1 MSQKSRGNGAQQV
14 KSEHIPK
21 ATIGRL
27 AVYIQVLERL
37 KNEGTEVISSENL
50 AQACSVNSSQIRKDL
65 AYFGEFGVRGVGYYV
80 PELITSIKQ
89 SLGVDRNWN
98 CCIVGVGNLGRA
110 LLRHGEFRN
119 KGFKIQVAFDCD
131 PYKIGEVV
139 EGLEV
144 ICTRKTRNLVT
155 EKQLEIGIITT
166 PPERAQRAANY
177 LVEAGIKGII
187 NYAPTRIEV
196 PEHIPLEYVD
206 FIHHF
211 YALAFHINLG
221 RSVE

>member
-1 MSQKSRGNGAQQV
+1 M

-37 KNEGTEVISSENL
+37 KSEGVEVISSDTL

-80 PELITSIKQ
+80 PDLISSIKQ
-89 SLGVDRNWN
+89 SLGIDRTWN
-98 CCIVGVGNLGRA
+98 CAIVGVGNLGRA
-110 LLRHGEFRN
+110 LLRHREFQS
-119 KGFKIQVAFDCD
+119 KGFHIKIAFDCD
-131 PYKIGEVV
+131 PYKIGEIV

-144 ICTRKTRNLVT
+144 ICTRKTKDKIG
-155 EKQLEIGIITT
+155 EMDLEIGIITT

-187 NYAPTRIEV
+187 NFAPTRIEV
-196 PEHIPLEYVD
+196 PDHIPLEYVD
-206 FIHHF
+206 FFDHL
-211 YALAFHINLG
+211 YAVAFRINLG
-221 RSVE
+221 QPGR